1 MPPSRYGGGSSAR
14 STSAPTVESRTVSG
28 VVVEGPVGA
37 LCGRVDAVSARIL
50 VHHCVPAFISL
61 GHDQDMILNFT

>member
-14 STSAPTVESRTVSG
+14 LTSAPTVELRTMSR
-28 VVVEGPVGA
+28 VVVEGLGA

-50 VHHCVPAFISL
+50 VHHCVPAFIYL
-61 GHDQDMILNFT
+61 GHDQDMVLNFT